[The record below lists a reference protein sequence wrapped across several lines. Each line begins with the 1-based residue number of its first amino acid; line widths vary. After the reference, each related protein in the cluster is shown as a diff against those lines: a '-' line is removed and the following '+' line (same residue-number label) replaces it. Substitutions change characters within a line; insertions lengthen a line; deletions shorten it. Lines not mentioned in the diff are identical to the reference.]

1 MTDLDAAPPYVR
13 VAQQLSLLGNI
24 PLVVVTSLVAFN
36 VIHVTLGL
44 ALGLGVALL
53 VADAQGWRIVSSL
66 FNRER
71 LVTGTG

>member
-1 MTDLDAAPPYVR
+1 M
-13 VAQQLSLLGNI
+13 
-24 PLVVVTSLVAFN
+24 VTSLVAFN

-44 ALGLGVALL
+44 ALGFGVALL

-71 LVTGTG
+71 LSTGPG